1 MVPFP
6 DKQSGN
12 DILILVY
19 RLHVHFSEG
28 NTRLR
33 QLKGSTYGPT
43 ICLPTFL
50 HPKNLLVV
58 EVMEMRTLMMKTL
71 KKITSR
77 AGLASHVSKGAQ

>member
-19 RLHVHFSEG
+19 RLHIHFSGG
-28 NTRLR
+28 NTQLR
-33 QLKGSTYGPT
+33 QLKGNTYGPM

-50 HPKNLLVV
+50 HSKNLLVV

-71 KKITSR
+71 KKITLR
-77 AGLASHVSKGAQ
+77 ASLAMHVSKGAQ

>member
-19 RLHVHFSEG
+19 RLHIHFSGG
-28 NTRLR
+28 NTQPRR
-33 QLKGSTYGPT
+33 LKGSTYRPT

-50 HPKNLLVV
+50 HSKNLPVV

-77 AGLASHVSKGAQ
+77 AGLAMHVSKGAQ